1 MITEEKTK
9 RHLFLRIM
17 GLIPAIVSVIVFIL
31 TEDLTQRMELVDSYT
46 LLMILILLVEAVI
59 AFFARKTREEDEKEQ
74 SQNA

>member
-9 RHLFLRIM
+9 KHLLLRIL
-17 GLIPAIVSVIVFIL
+17 GLIPAIVSVIVFII

-59 AFFARKTREEDEKEQ
+59 AFFARKTKDEDEKEQ
-74 SQNA
+74 NQNA

>member
-9 RHLFLRIM
+9 KHLLLRIL
-17 GLIPAIVSVIVFIL
+17 GIIPAVVSVIVFIL

-46 LLMILILLVEAVI
+46 LLMILILLVEAII